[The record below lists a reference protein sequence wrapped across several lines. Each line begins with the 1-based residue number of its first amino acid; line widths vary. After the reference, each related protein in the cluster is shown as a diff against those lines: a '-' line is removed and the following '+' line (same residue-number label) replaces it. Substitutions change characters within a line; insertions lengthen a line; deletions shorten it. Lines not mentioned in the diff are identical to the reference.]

1 MSRDERVR
9 REERAARH
17 GPIWARPEPGA
28 RRARFTREQ
37 IAQAALAIADA
48 EGLEAVSMRRVAK
61 ELGAGTMTLYHYVRT
76 KDELLA
82 LMDDAI
88 MGELLIPGD
97 DVPEDWREALTLIA
111 RRTRDAF
118 VRHPW
123 VIDVVQG
130 VQSFGPNSMR
140 HIEQSAAAVAGTGV
154 DPQAKFEI
162 MSQVDEY
169 VFGFVLRERTHGP
182 FDPEERERWFARAAA
197 FVQEQLETGDFPHT
211 RALWP
216 HGDIRE
222 AWLEL
227 EASVS
232 DDERFERGLARLLDG
247 IELDIRRER
256 VEDAPTSRRSRPA
269 AGSRP
274 STRSAT
280 RRPT

>member
-1 MSRDERVR
+1 MSRDRN
-9 REERAARH
+9 

-88 MGELLIPGD
+88 MGELLIPDD

-123 VIDVVQG
+123 TVDLLW

-154 DPQAKFEI
+154 DSQSKFEI

-169 VFGFVLRERTHGP
+169 VFGFVLRNRTHGP
-182 FDPEERERWFARAAA
+182 VDSEERDRWFATAAA
-197 FVQEQLETGDFPHT
+197 FVQEQLETGDYPHT

-227 EASVS
+227 EASAS

-247 IELDIRRER
+247 IELDLRRGR
-256 VEDAPTSRRSRPA
+256 GEDAPTSRRSRPA